1 MAAWDD
7 DNMILQVLE
16 QAEHQARHFFILI
29 QKWEIYQSKTPLH
42 SQQVNTFEHTP
53 LFKITVYYDLFG
65 FCLCISISMIIP
77 VSGSQE
83 MQESAVNCP
92 VGLYIIIVV
101 INKSCVN
108 IIPLKSCNYSFVQL
122 YSKWNKSSSDLQ
134 PGSAAVT
141 MAEFRGAIPTA
152 WKTCLT

>member
-7 DNMILQVLE
+7 DNMILQVFE

-42 SQQVNTFEHTP
+42 SQQVDTFEHTHHCSKSQCTRIY
-53 LFKITVYYDLFG
+53 LVFV
-65 FCLCISISMIIP
+65 CISIIILI
-77 VSGSQE
+77 SGSQE
-83 MQESAVNCP
+83 MQEPASICP
-92 VGLYIIIVV
+92 VGLYIIIVM
-101 INKSCVN
+101 NKACVN

-141 MAEFRGAIPTA
+141 MAEFRGA
-152 WKTCLT
+152 WKTWLTFIV